1 MSFYWSVIKMLLEF
15 FAPRASDVVAAVAA
29 LKAKPLP
36 EQLHRQPLDARL
48 AELQK
53 ALTVQAEIVEQA
65 TKQLADVQKALER
78 VTIATVV
85 ACLLAIV
92 AAGLFLMK

>member
-1 MSFYWSVIKMLLEF
+1 MSFYWSVIKMLLKF
-15 FAPRASDVVAAVAA
+15 FAPRASDVVAAIAA
-29 LKAKPLP
+29 LKAKPLS
-36 EQLHRQPLDARL
+36 EQLYQQPLDARL
-48 AELQK
+48 EEFRK
-53 ALTVQAEIVEQA
+53 ALTVQTEIVEQA

-92 AAGLFLMK
+92 VVGLFLMR